1 MQKQS
6 LQAYD
11 RERDF
16 SRERDLSRDDA
27 DRERDLS
34 LSLSSFSRDLL
45 LDSDF
50 AFLLSRPPDL
60 DLLLKKRRLKTK
72 ILERLTTDIKSLS
85 TCFAGTL
92 ISCYPDSDSSCSLL
106 VNETAIGTSTVNDA
120 PFDRHVNLI
129 WTWWV
134 EQD

>member
-1 MQKQS
+1 M
-6 LQAYD
+6 
-11 RERDF
+11 
-16 SRERDLSRDDA
+16 
-27 DRERDLS
+27 
-34 LSLSSFSRDLL
+34 L

-60 DLLLKKRRLKTK
+60 DLLLKQKMLKTK
-72 ILERLTTDIKSLS
+72 ILERLITDIESLS

-106 VNETAIGTSTVNDA
+106 VNETAIGTSKVNDD

>member
-16 SRERDLSRDDA
+16 SRDRDLSRDDA

-60 DLLLKKRRLKTK
+60 DLLLKKRMLKTK

-106 VNETAIGTSTVNDA
+106 VNETAIGTSTANDV

-129 WTWWV
+129 WTWRV